1 MSDAMVTARMSST
14 KKEAGNK
21 ILEKIGTNASQAVN
35 DLYDY
40 VLENGVLPW
49 QKGVLLR
56 PVGKE
61 ELTGAMKWVE
71 GLQIDV
77 SPEVSGMSIKD
88 AKRARLGLR
97 SERR

>member
-49 QKGVLLR
+49 QKGVLR
-56 PVGKE
+56 RTVGKE
-61 ELTGAMKWVE
+61 ELAGAMKWVE
-71 GLQIDV
+71 GLQVDV

-88 AKRARLGLR
+88 AKRARLGVR
-97 SERR
+97 GERR